1 MRGAAVQKEEG
12 YKFVYLPG
20 LFQVSRLLNNTEGI
34 ATVATSRIRKAR
46 PRGKFVNGKFVPAGK
61 PSEAEAADGAP
72 AEGAEGAEGEAAAAG
87 EEGGDE
93 AAAHAEHLVGLI
105 ADAAEAAET
114 GATAGSEAGADGAA
128 GPPQGG
134 SGRLRIALNGKS
146 RGAHQLTARGGAGW
160 EDKTQLLFVTPEA
173 GFGREQLVEKLRAL
187 ELVLGFELA
196 VDVVDGGMHMPGD
209 A

>member
-1 MRGAAVQKEEG
+1 MGAPGGCQLYILVFLGRFIRGKH
-12 YKFVYLPG
+12 
-20 LFQVSRLLNNTEGI
+20 NNTK
-34 ATVATSRIRKAR
+34 TPAR
-46 PRGKFVNGKFVPAGK
+46 TLASPPRLVY
-61 PSEAEAADGAP
+61 
-72 AEGAEGAEGEAAAAG
+72 
-87 EEGGDE
+87 GG
-93 AAAHAEHLVGLI
+93 
-105 ADAAEAAET
+105 ET
-114 GATAGSEAGADGAA
+114 GATARSEAGADGAA

-160 EDKTQLLFVTPEA
+160 EDKTQLLFVTSEA